1 MNSACLAALVT
12 LLVVAMLSGA
22 QGATPAP
29 VPPGSEACGVE
40 LTAYQPTLLNKIY
53 VAPAM
58 AQGFRVHDR
67 SRIFSFTSSFFTVGA
82 FIGVVIILCYQ
93 PQCCPT
99 FYYEVGYWLTY

>member
-1 MNSACLAALVT
+1 MNSVYPVALVLL
-12 LLVVAMLSGA
+12 LLVATLSGA

-58 AQGFRVHDR
+58 AQGFRVYDR
-67 SRIFSFTSSFFTVGA
+67 SRIFSFTSSFFTVGT
-82 FIGVVIILCYQ
+82 FIIILTFLS
-93 PQCCPT
+93 PPTRSVAPCCPT
-99 FYYEVGYWLTY
+99 F